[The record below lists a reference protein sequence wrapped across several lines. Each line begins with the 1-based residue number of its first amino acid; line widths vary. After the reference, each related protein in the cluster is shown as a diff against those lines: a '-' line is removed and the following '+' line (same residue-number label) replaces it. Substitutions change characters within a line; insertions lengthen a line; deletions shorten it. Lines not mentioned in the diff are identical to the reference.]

1 MWRKCIVHFVSMALR
16 HQIKSCCIDKFHCHI
31 EKNNSLIFQFENR
44 VFPLPK
50 FCDKSKIHACHI
62 IHQVLY
68 NFKPEELKIKFFY
81 YIFIK
86 NYLWFQ
92 PLISLAWTGRCGL
105 RLWAATSTTP
115 GLFTWSTDW
124 WLDSE
129 RSWSW
134 SSTIHSPT
142 NRQSS
147 LGPSSTTTTLQD
159 KPRKINGTCSPLNPW
174 KYRTVNSLLNMRNLY
189 PCKIERS
196 SLCR

>member
-1 MWRKCIVHFVSMALR
+1 MTGVGGRPEVIIEGSNSPDSGWKEEAGRSMSSTINLEISLEF
-16 HQIKSCCIDKFHCHI
+16 HQ
-31 EKNNSLIFQFENR
+31 
-44 VFPLPK
+44 
-50 FCDKSKIHACHI
+50 
-62 IHQVLY
+62 
-68 NFKPEELKIKFFY
+68 
-81 YIFIK
+81 
-86 NYLWFQ
+86 LW

-147 LGPSSTTTTLQD
+147 SGPSSTTTTLQD
-159 KPRKINGTCSPLNPW
+159 KPRKINGTQR
-174 KYRTVNSLLNMRNLY
+174 KTGGYEKKRVNISQ
-189 PCKIERS
+189 P
-196 SLCR
+196 